1 MIREAIAKLMNKED
15 LTYDEA
21 IGVMEEMM
29 DGTATQAQMGGFL
42 TALSMQG
49 ETIEEITAFATVMR
63 EKGVKITPEREVIDI
78 VGTGGDQVGTFN
90 ISTTSAFVVA
100 AGGVPVAKHGNR
112 SVSSKSGAADVLEK
126 LGINVALKAEE
137 NEKVLKE
144 TGICFFFAPV
154 YHSSMKYAAPVRKEL
169 GVRTVFNI
177 LGPLSNP
184 AAATMQLL
192 GVYDEKLAEPLAKVL
207 ANLGVTRGVA
217 VCGADGL
224 DEITLTGATKVY
236 EIRNGEITSY
246 SITPEQFGLKSCPLE
261 ELIGGTPE
269 ENAQITLDILTG
281 KETGAKRDVVLMNAG
296 MSLYLGIDGITL
308 EDVENIAKACISL
321 RWDVVAVDPGPFTSK
336 LAFYR
341 ELISAEEPNIPPQ
354 ADEAGKTV
362 LIAAGSATPVTK
374 KQMEIL
380 CQDPR
385 HVRVSVEPLPLIE
398 GGDVAL
404 DEVFKAVNKAAELLE
419 SDNQPRAILFETALH
434 GELLN
439 LDEEDKKH
447 GYAGGMSAN
456 RINAGLGTII
466 SQVLEQVGRERI
478 AGLYTTGGDTMV
490 NVCYQLGV
498 ECIEVMDYVIPQ
510 TDVGRLVGKY
520 DGLPIVGKGGL
531 TGNDNTACDIV
542 ERLFKESAR

>member
-1 MIREAIAKLMNKED
+1 MIREAIAKLMEKED
-15 LTYDEA
+15 LTYEEA
-21 IGVMEEMM
+21 RGVMEEMM

-49 ETIEEITAFATVMR
+49 ETIEEITAFAMVMR
-63 EKGVKITPEREVIDI
+63 EKGVKIKPERGVIDI

-126 LGINVALKAEE
+126 LGVNVTLKAED
-137 NEKVLKE
+137 NEKVLKD

-192 GVYDEKLAEPLAKVL
+192 GVYNEKLAEPLAKVL
-207 ANLGVTRGVA
+207 SNLGVTRGVA

-224 DEITLTGATKVY
+224 DEITLTGVTKVY
-236 EIRNGEITSY
+236 EIRDGEITSY

-261 ELIGGTPE
+261 ELVGGTPE

-308 EDVENIAKACISL
+308 EEGIQKAK
-321 RWDVVAVDPGPFTSK
+321 
-336 LAFYR
+336 
-341 ELISAEEPNIPPQ
+341 ELIESGAAYKKYQEFRDATQNI
-354 ADEAGKTV
+354 
-362 LIAAGSATPVTK
+362 
-374 KQMEIL
+374 
-380 CQDPR
+380 
-385 HVRVSVEPLPLIE
+385 
-398 GGDVAL
+398 
-404 DEVFKAVNKAAELLE
+404 
-419 SDNQPRAILFETALH
+419 
-434 GELLN
+434 
-439 LDEEDKKH
+439 
-447 GYAGGMSAN
+447 
-456 RINAGLGTII
+456 
-466 SQVLEQVGRERI
+466 
-478 AGLYTTGGDTMV
+478 
-490 NVCYQLGV
+490 
-498 ECIEVMDYVIPQ
+498 
-510 TDVGRLVGKY
+510 
-520 DGLPIVGKGGL
+520 
-531 TGNDNTACDIV
+531 
-542 ERLFKESAR
+542 